1 MAYKVGELIKWREP
15 IDEDYS
21 YGHIVEVNRNIATI
35 RCLGYYTG
43 IITHVHIKYI
53 RKVQKGGKRL
63 GSSKRHSKRTVT

>member
-1 MAYKVGELIKWREP
+1 MAYKVGELVKWCEP
-15 IDEDYS
+15 LDVEYS
-21 YGHIVEVNRNIATI
+21 YGYIVEVSRNRATV
-35 RCLGYYTG
+35 RCLGYYAG